1 MFNADPSFPNVP
13 TLITEQIQKYL
24 EENKELILA
33 ILEHQNL
40 GKFTE
45 IAQLDHIPKFRSTV
59 WVAEMHYTSPSTFSQ
74 KKKKAAEQD
83 VARLALEGILH
94 RTRDE
99 GLFLVDQISPIFKS
113 IMNEYAHKLHVEQ
126 PTYNNDKQLL
136 GGVLPA
142 FITSLVFNGTSYTG
156 GPAGTKK
163 DVEQSAAKAAIL
175 SIMGDSSSGTSL
187 AEIIRATGAVYP
199 SRR

>member
-45 IAQLDHIPKFRSTV
+45 IAQLVTK
-59 WVAEMHYTSPSTFSQ
+59 
-74 KKKKAAEQD
+74 D

-175 SIMGDSSSGTSL
+175 SIMGIL
-187 AEIIRATGAVYP
+187 PYV
-199 SRR
+199 

>member
-1 MFNADPSFPNVP
+1 MYKTRLQDFTSKSGIQFPVYHTIN
-13 TLITEQIQKYL
+13 E
-24 EENKELILA
+24 
-33 ILEHQNL
+33 
-40 GKFTE
+40 G
-45 IAQLDHIPKFRSTV
+45 HIPKFRSTV
-59 WVAEMHYTSPSTFSQ
+59 WVAEMRYTSPSTFSQ
-74 KKKKAAEQD
+74 KKVVEQD

-99 GLFLVDQISPIFKS
+99 GLSLVDQISPIFKS

-175 SIMGDSSSGTSL
+175 SIMSILSCDSSSGTAL
-187 AEIIRATGAVYP
+187 AEVIRSKSIFYYAVLSDIQDFNHVSNMWKCPWYA
-199 SRR
+199 

>member
-1 MFNADPSFPNVP
+1 MHKTRLQDFTSKSGIQFPVYHTIN
-13 TLITEQIQKYL
+13 E
-24 EENKELILA
+24 
-33 ILEHQNL
+33 
-40 GKFTE
+40 G
-45 IAQLDHIPKFRSTV
+45 HIPKFRSTV
-59 WVAEMHYTSPSTFSQ
+59 WVAEMRYTSPSTFSQ
-74 KKKKAAEQD
+74 KKVVEQD

-99 GLFLVDQISPIFKS
+99 GLSLVDQISPIFKS

-175 SIMGDSSSGTSL
+175 SIMSDSSSGTAL
-187 AEIIRATGAVYP
+187 AEVIRSKSIFYYAVLSDIQDFNHVSNMWKCPWYA
-199 SRR
+199 

>member
-1 MFNADPSFPNVP
+1 MHKTRLQDFTSKSGIQFPVYHTIN
-13 TLITEQIQKYL
+13 EGQ
-24 EENKELILA
+24 
-33 ILEHQNL
+33 
-40 GKFTE
+40 
-45 IAQLDHIPKFRSTV
+45 DHIPKFRSTV

-175 SIMGDSSSGTSL
+175 SIMGILPCDSSSGTSL